1 MKINHFKLL
10 LFALLLLP
18 SYLLAEGD
26 YVRIDTI
33 KGFSHL
39 APKAL
44 IVEDEKRILFPDD
57 MLHEELDSVRLIETK
72 AEIPYMDF
80 TSSMYWMKLKVS
92 NPSRKEISYYLE
104 LARPLTNVVELYV
117 YLPNGTFE
125 AKYKSGDNL
134 PFEQREYSHRKY
146 IFPLNFPPK
155 SERILIIKT
164 GSDGEIVKLP
174 AKLWEV
180 DAFTQFTSVEN
191 FFLGLYYGIFILV
204 IILFSLFGLALG
216 ERLYL
221 YFVSYITALA
231 LFQFSLDGLAYQYFW
246 PSNPWMGNHAILLFA
261 TLSMIGMF
269 LYVRQFLDFKYDFP
283 RYNKIYNLFI
293 FIFGLIFLISMS
305 EGDLYAIGFPL
316 ANGMSF
322 IAVLYILLGIYLKA
336 RKEKKIEVPILL
348 AFISLTISSILFILC
363 NVDVIHSEFLA
374 SNALKFGSGTELI
387 FLAIAMAGRYRRTQL
402 EKIEAQDEAFK
413 RLEEINELKS
423 QQTEKLEHE
432 VKVRTAEIQEK
443 SEQLS
448 TKNKEIINSINYAKR
463 LQDAILPT
471 DTEIN
476 SALPEAG
483 IYFKPKDIV
492 SGDFY
497 WLVETED
504 RVYFAV
510 ADCTGHGVPGAMVS
524 VLGNNSLNRC
534 IQEYNLTD
542 AGEILD
548 KLRNLVVETFSSE
561 KIQVSDG
568 MDIALCVWDKGEN
581 LQFAG
586 AYNPLYLI
594 RNGELQ
600 EIKGDKQ
607 PIGFYEKIS
616 SFQSH
621 NIKLEKGDSVVLF
634 SDGYADQF
642 GGPKGKKYK
651 YGTFKKLLLELN
663 DLKPEAWQD
672 SIAKEMDEWKGDLE
686 QIDDICVMTVRF

>member
-1 MKINHFKLL
+1 
-10 LFALLLLP
+10 
-18 SYLLAEGD
+18 
-26 YVRIDTI
+26 
-33 KGFSHL
+33 
-39 APKAL
+39 
-44 IVEDEKRILFPDD
+44 
-57 MLHEELDSVRLIETK
+57 
-72 AEIPYMDF
+72 
-80 TSSMYWMKLKVS
+80 
-92 NPSRKEISYYLE
+92 
-104 LARPLTNVVELYV
+104 
-117 YLPNGTFE
+117 
-125 AKYKSGDNL
+125 
-134 PFEQREYSHRKY
+134 
-146 IFPLNFPPK
+146 
-155 SERILIIKT
+155 
-164 GSDGEIVKLP
+164 
-174 AKLWEV
+174 
-180 DAFTQFTSVEN
+180 
-191 FFLGLYYGIFILV
+191 
-204 IILFSLFGLALG
+204 
-216 ERLYL
+216 
-221 YFVSYITALA
+221 
-231 LFQFSLDGLAYQYFW
+231 
-246 PSNPWMGNHAILLFA
+246 
-261 TLSMIGMF
+261 
-269 LYVRQFLDFKYDFP
+269 
-283 RYNKIYNLFI
+283 
-293 FIFGLIFLISMS
+293 
-305 EGDLYAIGFPL
+305 
-316 ANGMSF
+316 
-322 IAVLYILLGIYLKA
+322 
-336 RKEKKIEVPILL
+336 
-348 AFISLTISSILFILC
+348 
-363 NVDVIHSEFLA
+363 
-374 SNALKFGSGTELI
+374 
-387 FLAIAMAGRYRRTQL
+387 RTQL